1 MNINEL
7 ETYNLADAV
16 KFHSELNPRLWQN
29 EQLRPEVEQQL
40 RAIVDDFRQFLGI
53 RDLDVRDITI
63 SGSNAAYTYTP
74 HSDIDLHLVVNL
86 DEVCDSEVYRELFDA
101 KKYQYNDEHNYKIA
115 GYDVELYVQDATQP
129 HHSQGIY
136 SLISNKWIRVPNRR
150 HPTVDDISVKSKYE
164 DLGNRIEQALKSGNI
179 EVIKNLWEKVKTM
192 RRTGLADTGE
202 FGPEN
207 LTFKLLRRHG
217 LLEKLKTAVNQA
229 RDQEL
234 SLNERRKKK
243 KRTRYGYGGYWTPG
257 FSFGDSESGDGGG
270 GESIAETQQPQD
282 IKAILQPFIDSC
294 VEYLGIK
301 QAPTIII
308 KKDPEWTRRHGTFGQ
323 FDTETGSITLAVSGR
338 HVLDILRT
346 LAHELTHARQD
357 ELATMPVDAGK
368 TGSPYEDEANAMA
381 GRIMRHWVDQYP
393 EFFKDIPL
401 EESVKDRLAAVAA
414 AACIAGTPG
423 CATTGDAVRGVQAA
437 GTAAQTIKR
446 MGRAGAEE
454 EMMQRLKNELR
465 RRQGQVVP
473 EDYDPN
479 GKPPGPEFKPTMP
492 AGTVKV
498 DVSDVYDWYKLGQ
511 HISDLEGLGQHDFG
525 SGPPSTIMAFGS
537 EKEEHKYINALKKT
551 GLTTTDID
559 PVDVNQPKGMPR
571 QKTDPTYNVN
581 EALDQPYKILRWEKG
596 DYGDV
601 DAIARLDDN
610 TFLSIMFNKGF
621 SQETKEEAWSV
632 EFYRNNS
639 QEVTGEGD
647 EFRVFATVLSAI
659 QTFISDKVPGA
670 IGKYKPNKIYFS
682 ASKQVEPG
690 QKEQSRA
697 GLYDSLVQRYAKAL
711 GFTST
716 RSDTGN
722 KVMYELNRIKP
733 AVAEAQ
739 EQCPECGGPMF
750 SNLLI
755 NEKQDACY
763 YKVKS
768 RYKVWPCAYASGALV
783 QCRKKGAANWGNKK

>member
-601 DAIARLDDN
+601 DAIARLDDG

-768 RYKVWPCAYASGALV
+768 RYKVWPSAYASGALV